1 MIEDDHLLVELL
13 VEYLAFLDIQTN
25 RSHSWTQV
33 NMEDLKAS
41 DLILLD
47 LSLPDFDILEFLTTE
62 WITILIIL
70 CTGQDYNV
78 ADAAVDFLKSQ
89 GLTYAGKLIKPFA
102 LFHLKE
108 LLQRVTGNKLLNTPR
123 VEESLVLKGP
133 VLNKTEL
140 LNAIDKNYLA
150 YIFNLKYTV
159 KLAVYMELSALFV

>member
-62 WITILIIL
+62 
-70 CTGQDYNV
+70 
-78 ADAAVDFLKSQ
+78 
-89 GLTYAGKLIKPFA
+89 
-102 LFHLKE
+102 
-108 LLQRVTGNKLLNTPR
+108 
-123 VEESLVLKGP
+123 
-133 VLNKTEL
+133 
-140 LNAIDKNYLA
+140 
-150 YIFNLKYTV
+150 
-159 KLAVYMELSALFV
+159 